1 MYPFERLKESAL
13 EVIKNAIPS
22 PEEQSGDRIMENEN
36 RQKKDAVVLVI
47 GSRNLIGYR

>member
-1 MYPFERLKESAL
+1 
-13 EVIKNAIPS
+13 
-22 PEEQSGDRIMENEN
+22 MENEN